1 MKLQW
6 ENRKTKKKIPYI
18 RHMPS
23 NKLWKKIISKKK
35 NKKKPKHTI
44 ETNEQE
50 KKNRIDNEQF
60 RYTYIH
66 LIHLEP
72 IFFFSIYTPQVI
84 YQIYISVG
92 HSAISYFFCCYLGY
106 IINNRLREQNKT
118 KQKINQKNSKSL
130 CVCVCVCVLMIHR
143 NRKKNSKWLS
153 MMINY

>member
-72 IFFFSIYTPQVI
+72 IFFSQYIPPRLSTRYIYL
-84 YQIYISVG
+84 
-92 HSAISYFFCCYLGY
+92 SAIQPYHIFFCCYLGY